1 MADIDLS
8 QLPAPQVI
16 EALDF
21 ESILAELKADLV
33 ARHPAAA
40 DVLDLESEP
49 LIKLLEV
56 VAYRELLLRAR
67 YNDEARALLLAY
79 AIGTDLDHIGITYY
93 QEARLLV
100 TPADPVPV
108 PPVAAVY
115 EADADYRLRLALKPA
130 SYSVAGP
137 RDAWRF
143 HALSAD
149 GSIKSVSVDSP
160 EPGTTSVYVLS
171 RTGGGVPTGEVI
183 AIVFAALNDEEVRP
197 LSENVAVYAA
207 TPVDYAIEV
216 DLTVYPV
223 PAGDAAQAAAT
234 AALQALADN
243 GYQLGNDITLSAI
256 TAAAQRP
263 GVKRSAIVLPAADVV
278 CTIGQAP
285 RCTGVTVVVV
295 ATED

>member
-1 MADIDLS
+1 MAEIDLS
-8 QLPAPQVI
+8 QLPAPEVI
-16 EALDF
+16 ETLDY
-21 ESILAELKADLV
+21 ESILAELKADLA

-40 DVLDLESEP
+40 AVLDLESEP
-49 LIKLLEV
+49 LVKLLEV
-56 VAYRELLLRAR
+56 AAYRELLLRAR

-79 AIGTDLDHIGITYY
+79 AVGSDLDHIGVTYY
-93 QEARLLV
+93 DEARLLIA
-100 TPADPVPV
+100 PADPEAV
-108 PPVAAVY
+108 PPLPAVY
-115 EADADYRLRLALKPA
+115 ESDGNYRLRLALKPA

-149 GSIKSVSVDSP
+149 GDVRSVSVESP

-171 RTGGGVPTGEVI
+171 RVGDGVPTGELI
-183 AIVFAALNDEEVRP
+183 AIVLAALNEEEVRP

-207 TPVDYAIEV
+207 TPVDYAI
-216 DLTVYPV
+216 DIQLTVYPG

-234 AALQALADN
+234 AALQALADA
-243 GYQLGNDITLSAI
+243 GYQLGYDITRSAI
-256 TAAAQRP
+256 TAAAQQA
-263 GVKRSAIVLPAADVV
+263 GVKRSVIVTPVADVV

-285 RCTGVTVVVV
+285 RCTGITVTVV

>member
-8 QLPAPQVI
+8 LLPAPQVI
-16 EALDF
+16 ETLDF
-21 ESILAELKADLV
+21 EGILAELKADLE

-40 DVLDLESEP
+40 AVLDLESEP
-49 LIKLLEV
+49 LVKLLEV
-56 VAYRELLLRAR
+56 AAYRELLLRAR
-67 YNDEARALLLAY
+67 YNDEAQALLLAY
-79 AIGTDLDHIGITYY
+79 AIGTDLDHIGVTYY
-93 QEARLLV
+93 LEERLLV
-100 TPADPVPV
+100 TPADPEAV
-108 PPVAAVY
+108 PPVPAVY
-115 EADADYRLRLALKPA
+115 ESDLDYRLRLVLKPA

-171 RTGGGVPTGEVI
+171 RIGGGVPTGEVI
-183 AIVFAALNDEEVRP
+183 AIVLAALNDEEVRP

-207 TPVDYAIEV
+207 TPVDYSIDI
-216 DLTVYPV
+216 DLTVYPG

-234 AALQALADN
+234 AALQALADA
-243 GYQLGNDITLSAI
+243 GYQLDNDITLSAL
-256 TAAAQRP
+256 TAAAQQP
-263 GVKRSAIVLPAADVV
+263 GVKRSVITLPAADVV
-278 CTIGQAP
+278 CAIGQAP
-285 RCTGVTVVVV
+285 RCTGITVTVV

>member
-1 MADIDLS
+1 MAEIDLS
-8 QLPAPQVI
+8 LLPAPQVI

-21 ESILAELKADLV
+21 EGILAELKADLA

-40 DVLDLESEP
+40 AVLDLESEP
-49 LIKLLEV
+49 LVKLLEV
-56 VAYRELLLRAR
+56 AAYRELLLRAR
-67 YNDEARALLLAY
+67 YNDEAQALLLAY
-79 AIGTDLDHIGITYY
+79 AIGTDLDHIGVTYY
-93 QEARLLV
+93 QEERLLV
-100 TPADPVPV
+100 TPADPEAV
-108 PPVAAVY
+108 PPVPAVY
-115 EADADYRLRLALKPA
+115 ESDADYRLRLALKPA

-160 EPGTTSVYVLS
+160 EPGTTFVYVLS
-171 RTGGGVPTGEVI
+171 RIGGGVPTGEVL
-183 AIVFAALNDEEVRP
+183 AAVLAALNDEEVRP
-197 LSENVAVYAA
+197 LSEAVAVFAA
-207 TPVDYAIEV
+207 TPVDYSIDI
-216 DLTVYPV
+216 DLTVYPG

-234 AALQALADN
+234 AALQALADS

-256 TAAAQRP
+256 TAAAQQP
-263 GVKRSAIVLPAADVV
+263 GVKRSAITLPAADVI

-285 RCTGVTVVVV
+285 RCTGITVTVV